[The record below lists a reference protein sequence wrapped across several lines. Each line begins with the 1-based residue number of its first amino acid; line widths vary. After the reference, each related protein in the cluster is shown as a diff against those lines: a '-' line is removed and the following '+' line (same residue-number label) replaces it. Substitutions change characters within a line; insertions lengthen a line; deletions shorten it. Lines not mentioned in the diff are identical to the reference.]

1 MAEEIPE
8 PLRIEVTEGK
18 RLEIDWAD
26 GATTSMTAPEVRAF
40 CQCAECRE
48 RPPEERTVAVHEDAL
63 IASASLVGSYAIN
76 FVFTPDGHSA
86 GIFPFVDLRKVH
98 SG

>member
-1 MAEEIPE
+1 MGEEIPE
-8 PLRIEVTEGK
+8 PVRIEVIEGE
-18 RLEIDWAD
+18 RLEIAWAD
-26 GATTSMTAPEVRAF
+26 GATTKMTAPEVRSF

-48 RPPEERTVAVHEDAL
+48 QHPEQRTVAVHEGAR

-76 FVFTPDGHSA
+76 FVFTPDGHSS
-86 GIFPFVDLRKVH
+86 GIFPFVDLRRVH

>member
-8 PLRIEVTEGK
+8 PLRIEVIEGQ
-18 RLEIDWAD
+18 RLEIAWAD
-26 GATTSMTAPEVRAF
+26 GATTRMTAAELRAF

-48 RPPEERTVAVHEDAL
+48 RPPEQRTVAVHEDAQ
-63 IASASLVGSYAIN
+63 IASASLVGSYAVN

-86 GIFPFVDLRKVH
+86 GIFPFVDLRRVQ
-98 SG
+98 SD

>member
-1 MAEEIPE
+1 MGDEIPE
-8 PLRIEVTEGK
+8 PLRIEVIEGQ
-18 RLEIDWAD
+18 RLEIAWAD
-26 GATTSMTAPEVRAF
+26 GATTSMSAPEVRAF

-48 RPPEERTVAVHEDAL
+48 KPPEQRTVAVHKDAL
-63 IASASLVGSYAIN
+63 IASASLVGSYAVN

-86 GIFPFVDLRKVH
+86 GIFPFVDLHRVQ